1 MLYICS
7 DIDCF
12 KQIVKN
18 RYSND
23 NKNNN
28 DDRLEDFNFIIITIL
43 IICFSFNI
51 CYKWYKNLNQRGTI
65 FCNFISLITGNFIN
79 LITGKQDIWFQY
91 FTITIL
97 IWFLLI

>member
-51 CYKWYKNLNQRGTI
+51 CYK
-65 FCNFISLITGNFIN
+65 
-79 LITGKQDIWFQY
+79 
-91 FTITIL
+91 
-97 IWFLLI
+97 